1 MNRAILERGMKPYS
15 RDTTPAAHERHV
27 ANVRAM
33 SDAQRVHAA
42 FEMSMWALAT
52 SMHATRRISTSEQE
66 ARCKLIE
73 RMYRT
78 TFHPDQ
84 RVLKV
89 ANHSFYDA
97 VTRVVD
103 VLEGLDIAYYMSG
116 SVASITY
123 GMPRTTM
130 GVDIVARVE
139 PQHVDCLEQ
148 QLSDVCYLQTDAI
161 RNAVRL
167 HTSFSVFPN
176 HGPLKIDFFI
186 PDNRPF
192 DRAVFGRV
200 RYVFLNPDAPRPYAL
215 PSAEDIILLKLLWY
229 EQGGRI
235 SVQQWNDILGVIQGQ
250 FDTLDRSY
258 LQHWAAQ
265 LTVSPLLVN
274 AFADAGIEL
283 E

>member
-1 MNRAILERGMKPYS
+1 MKPYS

-52 SMHATRRISTSEQE
+52 SMRATRRTSTSEQE

-78 TFHPDQ
+78 TIHPDKRTTVKAMHQ
-84 RVLKV
+84 
-89 ANHSFYDA
+89 SFYDA

-103 VLEGLDIAYYMSG
+103 ALEALDIAYYIGG

-130 GVDIVARVE
+130 DVDIVAMVE
-139 PQHVDCLEQ
+139 PRHVDCLEQ
-148 QLSDVCYLQTDAI
+148 QLSDECYLRTDAI

-167 HTSFSVFPN
+167 HTSLSVFPKQD
-176 HGPLKIDFFI
+176 PLKIDFLI

-192 DRAVFGRV
+192 YRAVFSWV
-200 RYVFLNPDAPRPYAL
+200 RYVLLNPDAPRPYAL

-235 SVQQWNDILGVIQGQ
+235 SVQQWNDILG
-250 FDTLDRSY
+250 
-258 LQHWAAQ
+258 
-265 LTVSPLLVN
+265 
-274 AFADAGIEL
+274 
-283 E
+283 

>member
-1 MNRAILERGMKPYS
+1 MNRAILALAMKPYS

-52 SMHATRRISTSEQE
+52 SMHATRRVSMSEQE

-78 TFHPDQ
+78 TIHPDK
-84 RVLKV
+84 RTTLKV
-89 ANHSFYDA
+89 MHQSFYDA

-103 VLEGLDIAYYMSG
+103 VLEALDIAYYISG

-130 GVDIVARVE
+130 DVDIVAE
-139 PQHVDCLEQ
+139 IELQHIDSLTE
-148 QLSDVCYLQTDAI
+148 QLSDNYYIQSQDI
-161 RNAVRL
+161 REAVRFRS
-167 HTSFSVFPN
+167 SFNIFPN

-192 DRAVFGRV
+192 YRAVFGRV
-200 RYVFLNPDAPRPYAL
+200 RYIFLNPDAPRPYAL

-229 EQGGRI
+229 EQGERI

-250 FDTLDRSY
+250 FDALDRTY
-258 LQHWAAQ
+258 LRHWAAQ
-265 LTVSPLLVN
+265 LAVLPLLVQ
-274 AFADAGIEL
+274 AFVDAGTDL
-283 E
+283 